1 MRIIVTIATLLVS
14 GTIIAAQDA
23 DKIIT
28 NSIGMKLTLIPA
40 GKFVMGS
47 PTTENERDVEE
58 LPHEVT
64 ITKPFYL
71 GVYEVTQKQYEKFMG
86 KNPSFFKQAV
96 ADLPADQVRWVEAVE
111 FCNRLSNSV
120 DKKKRRA
127 ASIACRRR
135 RSGNMPAGPG
145 PKRPFML
152 AIRCHPSMRTSTV
165 IFPMAALSSKRD
177 RT

>member
-96 ADLPADQVRWVEAVE
+96 ADLPADQVLWVEAVE
-111 FCNRLSNSV
+111 FCKRLSNSV
-120 DKKKRRA
+120 DKKKGGPRLSPADGGGVGICLPGRDQNGLSCWQFAVIQACELRR
-127 ASIACRRR
+127 
-135 RSGNMPAGPG
+135 
-145 PKRPFML
+145 
-152 AIRCHPSMRTSTV
+152 
-165 IFPMAALSSKRD
+165 
-177 RT
+177 

>member
-120 DKKKRRA
+120 DEKK
-127 ASIACRRR
+127 
-135 RSGNMPAGPG
+135 AGRVYRLPTE
-145 PKRPFML
+145 
-152 AIRCHPSMRTSTV
+152 AE
-165 IFPMAALSSKRD
+165 
-177 RT
+177 